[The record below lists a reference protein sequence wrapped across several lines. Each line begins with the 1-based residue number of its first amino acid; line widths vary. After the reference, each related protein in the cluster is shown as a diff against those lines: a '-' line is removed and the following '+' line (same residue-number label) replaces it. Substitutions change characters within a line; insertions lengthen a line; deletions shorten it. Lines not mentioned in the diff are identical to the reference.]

1 MPHIH
6 LKQMLI
12 EIETWNKEKE
22 DGINSRRE
30 VKARI
35 KAQEEAIKEEERK
48 RQAASSSLTN
58 QSTKSKKNLPPPE
71 EQPPVQPPAES
82 NEEEKK
88 KPEEKPETDSDDEYK
103 DIDIKKMIKEFKAQ
117 NPGQRFSVELINE
130 AVRWRLN

>member
-1 MPHIH
+1 
-6 LKQMLI
+6 MLI

-58 QSTKSKKNLPPPE
+58 
-71 EQPPVQPPAES
+71 
-82 NEEEKK
+82 
-88 KPEEKPETDSDDEYK
+88 
-103 DIDIKKMIKEFKAQ
+103 
-117 NPGQRFSVELINE
+117 
-130 AVRWRLN
+130 